1 MDFSIWSWGI
11 CKPSVQIFLANC
23 LEKFRQFHLKP
34 VWIKLFR
41 NLHLPASLRLC
52 QAQKSHRHARPQNLS
67 LVTNP
72 LPIREQIPCSQ
83 IRKILQMTKWSLE
96 TVHLVQIYK
105 FFLLLLSSGKNY
117 YFDTVHFSDR
127 DLENRAL
134 FSIPEVILAFTWVT
148 CCFEWCGCAAC
159 VQLQNRA
166 IYSNEHLN
174 SSKSDNGQSVNL
186 SHGKTGFVP
195 RVPKNISFI
204 YWAGYM

>member
-1 MDFSIWSWGI
+1 MWSVNCQTHAPVCICSDNFKWISQSDPEAFVNLLFRYFLPIVSKNFDNFISNQFELSFSS
-11 CKPSVQIFLANC
+11 SA
-23 LEKFRQFHLKP
+23 
-34 VWIKLFR
+34 R

-105 FFLLLLSSGKNY
+105 FFLLFSSGKNY

-127 DLENRAL
+127 DLEKRAL
-134 FSIPEVILAFTWVT
+134 FSIPEVILAFT
-148 CCFEWCGCAAC
+148 
-159 VQLQNRA
+159 
-166 IYSNEHLN
+166 
-174 SSKSDNGQSVNL
+174 
-186 SHGKTGFVP
+186 
-195 RVPKNISFI
+195 
-204 YWAGYM
+204 